1 MSETPQE
8 LLEIVKM
15 NGGGNFTA
23 SVYLREDGFF
33 VLFNTPF
40 LERIAAAGKA
50 ERFAELLEAKFKEA
64 LGESTK
70 ESKCA
75 ARLGKLKPRDARI
88 VKSALSCVPVRD

>member
-1 MSETPQE
+1 MIGKDTPRE

-33 VLFNTPF
+33 ILFNTPF

-50 ERFAELLEAKFKEA
+50 ERFAELLNAKFKEA
-64 LGESTK
+64 LKDATK
-70 ESKCA
+70 ESKS
-75 ARLGKLKPRDARI
+75 DARA
-88 VKSALSCVPVRD
+88 KFGGGGACADNVPCLQVGD

>member
-1 MSETPQE
+1 MIGRDTPQE

-33 VLFNTPF
+33 ILFNTPF

-50 ERFAELLEAKFKEA
+50 ERFAELLNAEFQEA
-64 LGESTK
+64 LSVATK
-70 ESKCA
+70 ESKS
-75 ARLGKLKPRDARI
+75 DARA
-88 VKSALSCVPVRD
+88 KFERAGEDRVPCLQVGD

>member
-1 MSETPQE
+1 LIGKDTPRE

-33 VLFNTPF
+33 ILFNTPF

-50 ERFAELLEAKFKEA
+50 ERFAELLNAKFKEA
-64 LGESTK
+64 LKDATE
-70 ESKCA
+70 ESKLS
-75 ARLGKLKPRDARI
+75 ARTKFERASEDRMPCLQVGD
-88 VKSALSCVPVRD
+88 

>member
-1 MSETPQE
+1 MIGQDTPQE

-33 VLFNTPF
+33 VLFNKPF

-50 ERFAELLEAKFKEA
+50 DRFAELLNQKFREA
-64 LGESTK
+64 LKDATK
-70 ESKCA
+70 ESKSQFDERNC
-75 ARLGKLKPRDARI
+75 RELGAYLVSRM
-88 VKSALSCVPVRD
+88 